1 MNELEVRMRVH
12 ALAKDM
18 IDDFM
23 LRNEISATAMV
34 DALNSI
40 LVSLYPKA
48 QGEMLRAID
57 MDAAAKAQQQAKEVN
72 QAEQKPLPRRRKLNN
87 GSKILC

>member
-34 DALNSI
+34 DALNSV
-40 LVSLYPKA
+40 LVSLYPLA

-57 MDAAAKAQQQAKEVN
+57 METAAKAQQQAQEVN
-72 QAEQKPLPRRRKLNN
+72 QAEQKATPKE
-87 GSKILC
+87 KEVK

>member
-18 IDDFM
+18 IYDFM
-23 LRNEISATAMV
+23 AKNGVSATIMV
-34 DALNSI
+34 DALNSV
-40 LVSLYPKA
+40 LVGLYPIV

-57 MDAAAKAQQQAKEVN
+57 MDTAAKAQQQAQEVN
-72 QAEQKPLPRRRKLNN
+72 QAEQKATPKE
-87 GSKILC
+87 KEVK

>member
-34 DALNSI
+34 DALNSV
-40 LVSLYPKA
+40 LVGLYPMA

-57 MDAAAKAQQQAKEVN
+57 MDAAAKAQQQAQEVN
-72 QAEQKPLPRRRKLNN
+72 QAEQKATPKE
-87 GSKILC
+87 KEVK

>member
-18 IDDFM
+18 IYDFM
-23 LRNEISATAMV
+23 AKNGVGATVMV

-40 LVSLYPKA
+40 LVGLYPIA

-57 MDAAAKAQQQAKEVN
+57 MDTAAKAQQQAQEVN
-72 QAEQKPLPRRRKLNN
+72 QAEQKAT
-87 GSKILC
+87 SKEKEVK

>member
-23 LRNEISATAMV
+23 LRNGVSATAMV
-34 DALNSI
+34 DALNAV
-40 LVSLYPKA
+40 LVSLYPKV

-57 MDAAAKAQQQAKEVN
+57 MDAAAKAQQQAQEVN
-72 QAEQKPLPRRRKLNN
+72 QAEQKATPKE
-87 GSKILC
+87 KEVK

>member
-34 DALNSI
+34 DALNSV
-40 LVSLYPKA
+40 LVSLYPKV
-48 QGEMLRAID
+48 QGEMLRAVD
-57 MDAAAKAQQQAKEVN
+57 MDAAAKAQQQAQEVN
-72 QAEQKPLPRRRKLNN
+72 QAEQRATPKEKEV
-87 GSKILC
+87 K

>member
-18 IDDFM
+18 IYDFM
-23 LRNEISATAMV
+23 AKNGIGATVMV
-34 DALNSI
+34 DALNSV
-40 LVSLYPKA
+40 LVGLYQLA

-57 MDAAAKAQQQAKEVN
+57 METTAKAQQQAQEINQVEQKATPKEKEV
-72 QAEQKPLPRRRKLNN
+72 K
-87 GSKILC
+87 

>member
-18 IDDFM
+18 IYDFM
-23 LRNEISATAMV
+23 AKNGIGATIMV
-34 DALNSI
+34 DALNSV
-40 LVSLYPKA
+40 LVGLYPMA

-57 MDAAAKAQQQAKEVN
+57 MDAAAKAQQQAQEVN
-72 QAEQKPLPRRRKLNN
+72 QVEQKATPKE
-87 GSKILC
+87 KEVK

>member
-18 IDDFM
+18 IYDFM
-23 LRNEISATAMV
+23 AKNGIGATVMV
-34 DALNSI
+34 DALNSV
-40 LVSLYPKA
+40 LVGLYPMA

-57 MDAAAKAQQQAKEVN
+57 MDAAAKAQQQAQEVN
-72 QAEQKPLPRRRKLNN
+72 QAEKKATPKE
-87 GSKILC
+87 KEVK

>member
-18 IDDFM
+18 IYDF
-23 LRNEISATAMV
+23 RAKNGIGATVMV
-34 DALNSI
+34 DALNSV
-40 LVSLYPKA
+40 LVGLYPLA

-57 MDAAAKAQQQAKEVN
+57 METAAKAQQQVQEIN
-72 QAEQKPLPRRRKLNN
+72 QAEQKATPKE
-87 GSKILC
+87 KEVK

>member
-34 DALNSI
+34 DALNSV
-40 LVSLYPKA
+40 LVSLYPKV
-48 QGEMLRAID
+48 QGEMLRAMD
-57 MDAAAKAQQQAKEVN
+57 MDAAAKAQQQAQEVN
-72 QAEQKPLPRRRKLNN
+72 QVEQKATPKE
-87 GSKILC
+87 KEVK

>member
-18 IDDFM
+18 IYNFM
-23 LRNEISATAMV
+23 AKNGIGATVMV
-34 DALNSI
+34 DALNSV
-40 LVSLYPKA
+40 LVGLYPLV

-57 MDAAAKAQQQAKEVN
+57 MKTAAKAQQQAQEVN
-72 QAEQKPLPRRRKLNN
+72 QAEQKATPKE
-87 GSKILC
+87 KEVK

>member
-18 IDDFM
+18 IYDFM
-23 LRNEISATAMV
+23 AKNGVGATVMV
-34 DALNSI
+34 DALNSV
-40 LVSLYPKA
+40 LVGLYPLA

-57 MDAAAKAQQQAKEVN
+57 METAANAQQQAQEVN
-72 QAEQKPLPRRRKLNN
+72 QVEQKATPKE
-87 GSKILC
+87 KEVK

>member
-18 IDDFM
+18 ICDFM
-23 LRNEISATAMV
+23 AKNGIGATVMV
-34 DALNSI
+34 DALNSV
-40 LVSLYPKA
+40 LVGLYPMA

-57 MDAAAKAQQQAKEVN
+57 METAAKAQPHAQEVN
-72 QAEQKPLPRRRKLNN
+72 QAEQKATPKE
-87 GSKILC
+87 KEVK

>member
-18 IDDFM
+18 IYDFM
-23 LRNEISATAMV
+23 AKNGVGATVMV

-40 LVSLYPKA
+40 LVGLYPLA

-57 MDAAAKAQQQAKEVN
+57 METATKAQQQAQEINQVEQKATPKEKEV
-72 QAEQKPLPRRRKLNN
+72 K
-87 GSKILC
+87 

>member
-18 IDDFM
+18 IYDFM
-23 LRNEISATAMV
+23 AKNGIGATVMV
-34 DALNSI
+34 DALNSV
-40 LVSLYPKA
+40 LVGLYPLA

-57 MDAAAKAQQQAKEVN
+57 METAAKDQQQAQEINQVEQKATPKEKEV
-72 QAEQKPLPRRRKLNN
+72 K
-87 GSKILC
+87 

>member
-1 MNELEVRMRVH
+1 MRVH

-34 DALNSI
+34 DALNSV
-40 LVSLYPKA
+40 LVGLYPMA

-72 QAEQKPLPRRRKLNN
+72 QAEQKATPKE
-87 GSKILC
+87 KEVK

>member
-18 IDDFM
+18 IYDFM
-23 LRNEISATAMV
+23 AKNGIGATVMV
-34 DALNSI
+34 DALNSV
-40 LVSLYPKA
+40 LVGLYPLA

-57 MDAAAKAQQQAKEVN
+57 METAAKAQQQAQEINQVEQKATLKEKEV
-72 QAEQKPLPRRRKLNN
+72 K
-87 GSKILC
+87 

>member
-34 DALNSI
+34 DALNSV
-40 LVSLYPKA
+40 LVSLYPNV

-57 MDAAAKAQQQAKEVN
+57 MDAAAKAQQQAQEVN
-72 QAEQKPLPRRRKLNN
+72 QAEQKATPKE
-87 GSKILC
+87 KEVK

>member
-18 IDDFM
+18 IYDFM
-23 LRNEISATAMV
+23 AKNGVGATVMV
-34 DALNSI
+34 DALNSV
-40 LVSLYPKA
+40 LVGLYPLA

-57 MDAAAKAQQQAKEVN
+57 METAAKAQQQAQAVN
-72 QAEQKPLPRRRKLNN
+72 QAEQEAIPKEKEV
-87 GSKILC
+87 K

>member
-12 ALAKDM
+12 ALAKDV

-23 LRNEISATAMV
+23 AKNGISATAMV

-40 LVSLYPKA
+40 LVCLYPKV
-48 QGEMLRAID
+48 QGEMLRAAD
-57 MDAAAKAQQQAKEVN
+57 MEAAAKAQQQAQEVN
-72 QAEQKPLPRRRKLNN
+72 QAEQKAT
-87 GSKILC
+87 SKEKEVK

>member
-18 IDDFM
+18 IYDFM
-23 LRNEISATAMV
+23 AKNGIGATVMV
-34 DALNSI
+34 DALNSV
-40 LVSLYPKA
+40 LVGLYPLA

-57 MDAAAKAQQQAKEVN
+57 METAANAQQQVQEIN
-72 QAEQKPLPRRRKLNN
+72 QAEQKATPKE
-87 GSKILC
+87 KEVK

>member
-18 IDDFM
+18 VDDFM

-40 LVSLYPKA
+40 LVSLYPKV

-57 MDAAAKAQQQAKEVN
+57 MEAAAKAQQQAQEVN
-72 QAEQKPLPRRRKLNN
+72 QAEQKATPKE
-87 GSKILC
+87 KEVK

>member
-34 DALNSI
+34 DALNSV
-40 LVSLYPKA
+40 LVSLYPKV
-48 QGEMLRAID
+48 QGEMLRAMD
-57 MDAAAKAQQQAKEVN
+57 MDAAAKAQQQAQEVN
-72 QAEQKPLPRRRKLNN
+72 QAEQKATPKE
-87 GSKILC
+87 KEVK

>member
-18 IDDFM
+18 IYDFM
-23 LRNEISATAMV
+23 AKNGIGATVMV
-34 DALNSI
+34 DALNSV
-40 LVSLYPKA
+40 LVGLYPMA

-57 MDAAAKAQQQAKEVN
+57 MDAAAKAQQQVQEVN
-72 QAEQKPLPRRRKLNN
+72 QAEQKATPKE
-87 GSKILC
+87 KEVK

>member
-18 IDDFM
+18 IYDFM
-23 LRNEISATAMV
+23 AKKGIGATVMV
-34 DALNSI
+34 DALNSV
-40 LVSLYPKA
+40 LVGLYPLA

-57 MDAAAKAQQQAKEVN
+57 METAAKAQQQAQEIN
-72 QAEQKPLPRRRKLNN
+72 QAEQEATPKEKEV
-87 GSKILC
+87 K

>member
-18 IDDFM
+18 IYDFM
-23 LRNEISATAMV
+23 AKNGIGATVMV
-34 DALNSI
+34 DALNSV
-40 LVSLYPKA
+40 LVGLYPMA

-57 MDAAAKAQQQAKEVN
+57 MDAAAKAQQQAQEVN
-72 QAEQKPLPRRRKLNN
+72 QVEQKATPKE
-87 GSKILC
+87 KEVK

>member
-34 DALNSI
+34 DALNSV
-40 LVSLYPKA
+40 LVSLYPKV
-48 QGEMLRAID
+48 QGEMLRAVD
-57 MDAAAKAQQQAKEVN
+57 MDAAAKAQQQVQEVN
-72 QAEQKPLPRRRKLNN
+72 QAEQKATPKE
-87 GSKILC
+87 KEVK

>member
-34 DALNSI
+34 DALNSV
-40 LVSLYPKA
+40 LVSLYPKV
-48 QGEMLRAID
+48 QGEMLRAVD
-57 MDAAAKAQQQAKEVN
+57 MDAAAKAQQQTQEVN
-72 QAEQKPLPRRRKLNN
+72 QAEQKATPKE
-87 GSKILC
+87 KEVK

>member
-34 DALNSI
+34 DALNSV

-57 MDAAAKAQQQAKEVN
+57 MDAAAKAQQQSQEVN
-72 QAEQKPLPRRRKLNN
+72 QAEQKVTPKE
-87 GSKILC
+87 KEVK

>member
-12 ALAKDM
+12 ALAKYM

-34 DALNSI
+34 DALNSV
-40 LVSLYPKA
+40 LVSLYPKV
-48 QGEMLRAID
+48 QGEMLRAVD
-57 MDAAAKAQQQAKEVN
+57 MDAAAKAQQQAQEVN
-72 QAEQKPLPRRRKLNN
+72 QAEQKATPKE
-87 GSKILC
+87 KEVK

>member
-40 LVSLYPKA
+40 LVSLYPKV

-57 MDAAAKAQQQAKEVN
+57 MDAAAKAQQQAQEVN
-72 QAEQKPLPRRRKLNN
+72 QAEQKATHKE
-87 GSKILC
+87 KEVK